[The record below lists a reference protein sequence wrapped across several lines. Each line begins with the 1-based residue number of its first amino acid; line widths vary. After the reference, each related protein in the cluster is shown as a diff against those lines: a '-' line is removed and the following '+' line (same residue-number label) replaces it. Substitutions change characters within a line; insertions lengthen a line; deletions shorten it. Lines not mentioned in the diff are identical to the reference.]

1 MSTWQKLL
9 QLFYQYK
16 TDILLYTE
24 DNKLK
29 GFISHDDFTG
39 NLSDLE
45 NINPELLFFVKKI
58 YDADQI
64 LTYLENSGVSHE
76 GKKVLPVI
84 NKKFNFF
91 DLWNRVDI
99 IKAWENIGVET
110 RATSREELKENSGQ
124 NKKSLNQKLAMLAM
138 ETLPIGMLAL
148 DTSGKQLFYNEDWLA
163 LKKKYPRELTTKRII
178 QNAKNF
184 MAEEV
189 YKSKVNLCAT
199 FHLHTI
205 IQGDLV
211 KMRLIRHKNSTIG
224 YLFWYPEA
232 SVSELSVST
241 ALPDSENK
249 ETDFYQG
256 KSLKE
261 ILNEKE
267 KQILIWAIEKA
278 KGKIGDAAKILGVPR
293 QTFSYRYDRLHKK

>member
-1 MSTWQKLL
+1 MSTWQKIL
-9 QLFYQYK
+9 QFFYQYK

-24 DNKLK
+24 DGKIK

-45 NINPELLFFVKKI
+45 SISSELLFFVKKVI
-58 YDADQI
+58 DIDQV
-64 LTYLENSGVSHE
+64 LHSLEKSEVYHE
-76 GKKVLPVI
+76 
-84 NKKFNFF
+84 NKKALPMINEKFAFVA
-91 DLWNRVDI
+91 LWNRVDI
-99 IKAWENIGVET
+99 IKAWENIDVET
-110 RATSREELKENSGQ
+110 RRVSREEVKESRGEH
-124 NKKSLNQKLAMLAM
+124 KKSLDHKLAMLAM

-148 DTSGKQLFYNEDWLA
+148 DTVGKQLFYNEDWLA

-189 YKSKVNLCAT
+189 YKSEVNLRAT
-199 FHLHTI
+199 FHLNTI
-205 IQGDLV
+205 IPGDLI
-211 KMRLIRHKNSTIG
+211 KMRFIRHNNITVG
-224 YLFWYPEA
+224 YLFWHPET
-232 SVSELSVST
+232 SITELPNL
-241 ALPDSENK
+241 ANK
-249 ETDFYQG
+249 EIDVYEG

-267 KQILIWAIEKA
+267 KQILIWAMEKA
-278 KGKIGDAAKILGVPR
+278 KGKIGDAANILGVPR